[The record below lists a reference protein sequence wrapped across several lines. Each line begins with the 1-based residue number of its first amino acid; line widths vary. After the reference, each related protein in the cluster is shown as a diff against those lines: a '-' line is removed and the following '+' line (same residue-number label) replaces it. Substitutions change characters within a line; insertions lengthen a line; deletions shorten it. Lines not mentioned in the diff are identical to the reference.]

1 MTSRTYLESVW
12 LDFFN
17 NYLTPEKYADHH
29 HISEPQAMELLRLA
43 RNVYESK
50 NPHE

>member
-17 NYLTPEKYADHH
+17 NYLTHQKYADHH
-29 HISEPQAMELLRLA
+29 HISESQALELLRLA